1 MSEISRTEF
10 LGMGATLAAG
20 FSAGCTPGGSTQ
32 AGALAELNTA
42 DLVVLNGNVLTQDDA
57 LATAEAFAIKGGH
70 FVAVGSTDDISNLIA
85 QDRTEV
91 IDAAGM
97 TVLPGFIDAHL
108 HPSGVGLSELKNVN
122 TNLGSIARI
131 QRALRERASQT
142 PPGEW
147 IIGFMYDDT
156 KQQEGRPLNRLDLD
170 EAVPDHPVVVGHRG
184 GHTGVYNSMAFRLAG
199 VTAETPDPT
208 GGAFYREGGELT
220 GKVAERARGVFSRLI
235 RREST
240 PEERQEGVALIS
252 RKMTASGLTSVC
264 QTGTS
269 PSDFLAFQDALE
281 AGELSFRMY
290 AMARGSSYH
299 ALRAAGVRTGLGDDW
314 LKVGS
319 AKFSADGSASERTM
333 RMSTP
338 YEGRPDDYGILTMS
352 QQEIHDAVEEAHRAG
367 WQVAIHANGDVTI
380 DMVLNAYERVQEL
393 WPRPDPRH
401 RIEHCSLVNPN
412 LLTRIKAAGVIPA
425 PFYTYAHYHGEKWVE
440 YGEAKMEWMFA
451 HRSFL
456 DYGIP
461 VAPASDHPPGPFE
474 PLMALQSMVTRKD
487 YSGRVWGPSQRITLD
502 EALKICTVNG
512 AYASFEENEKGTITP
527 GKLGDF
533 VMLAEDPHE
542 VDPDALKEIPV
553 VRTVVGGRT
562 VFEG

>member
-20 FSAGCTPGGSTQ
+20 FSVGCTPGGSTQ
-32 AGALAELNTA
+32 AGALADLNTA

-57 LATAEAFAIKGGH
+57 LPTAEAFAIKGGR

-97 TVLPGFIDAHL
+97 TVLPGFIDAHS

-131 QRALRERASQT
+131 QRALRNRAAQT

-156 KQQEGRPLNRLDLD
+156 KQLEGRPLNRLDLD

-235 RREST
+235 QREAT
-240 PEERQEGVALIS
+240 REERQEGVALIS
-252 RKMTASGLTSVC
+252 RKMAAAGLTSVC

-269 PSDFLAFQDALE
+269 GSDFVAYQDALD
-281 AGELSFRMY
+281 AGELRFRMLSEY
-290 AMARGSSYH
+290 TYDWEYWINPDGKYIYLSPSCERI
-299 ALRAAGVRTGLGDDW
+299 AGYSPEEFISNPKLLFD
-314 LKVGS
+314 
-319 AKFSADGSASERTM
+319 M
-333 RMSTP
+333 I
-338 YEGRPDDYGILTMS
+338 RPDHAEKFHQHYEDENNTIFRLY
-352 QQEIHDAVEEAHRAG
+352 EE
-367 WQVAIHANGDVTI
+367 
-380 DMVLNAYERVQEL
+380 
-393 WPRPDPRH
+393 
-401 RIEHCSLVNPN
+401 
-412 LLTRIKAAGVIPA
+412 KA
-425 PFYTYAHYHGEKWVE
+425 
-440 YGEAKMEWMFA
+440 
-451 HRSFL
+451 
-456 DYGIP
+456 
-461 VAPASDHPPGPFE
+461 
-474 PLMALQSMVTRKD
+474 
-487 YSGRVWGPSQRITLD
+487 
-502 EALKICTVNG
+502 
-512 AYASFEENEKGTITP
+512 
-527 GKLGDF
+527 
-533 VMLAEDPHE
+533 
-542 VDPDALKEIPV
+542 
-553 VRTVVGGRT
+553 
-562 VFEG
+562 